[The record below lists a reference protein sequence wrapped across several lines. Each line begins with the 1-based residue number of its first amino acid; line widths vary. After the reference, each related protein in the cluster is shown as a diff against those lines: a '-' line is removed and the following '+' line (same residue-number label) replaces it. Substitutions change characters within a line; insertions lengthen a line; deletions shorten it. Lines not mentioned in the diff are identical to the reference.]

1 MMNYSEEEEFWNT
14 LTHGVGILLSITALV
29 MMVLSADS
37 GLAVVSTAIF
47 GVTLVLLYTAST
59 LYHANRDEKRKKVL
73 KRIDHL
79 SIYLLIAGTYTPVC
93 LLGLQGAW
101 GWTIFGLIWGL
112 VLLGFIFK
120 FSSWRDN
127 KKLSLLL
134 YGTMGWLIVIAIKPM
149 LDSLSTDALIYL
161 LLGGLLY
168 TTGIYFYAN
177 KGVKYYHAIWHL
189 FVLGGSV
196 MHFLSV
202 FLFILP

>member
-1 MMNYSEEEEFWNT
+1 M
-14 LTHGVGILLSITALV
+14 
-29 MMVLSADS
+29 
-37 GLAVVSTAIF
+37 
-47 GVTLVLLYTAST
+47 
-59 LYHANRDEKRKKVL
+59 
-73 KRIDHL
+73 DHL
-79 SIYLLIAGTYTPVC
+79 RPHL
-93 LLGLQGAW
+93 
-101 GWTIFGLIWGL
+101 GL

-202 FLFILP
+202 FYSFYLSF

>member
-149 LDSLSTDALIYL
+149 LDSLSTDALLYL